1 MILGL
6 HSALSNTELFQT
18 LKCLRYEMVM
28 VLNVQLTKNV
38 SV

>member
-6 HSALSNTELFQT
+6 HNALSNTELFHT
-18 LKCLRYEMVM
+18 LKCLRYEMII
-28 VLNVQLTKNV
+28 VLNGQLTKNV